1 MKITEIGT
9 LLTKGYSVGDIKE
22 LAEMSADTPEVLEM
36 AKTGTKL
43 SDIKELIA
51 LADSG
56 DDTAGTTP
64 PDPDAGKDP
73 EADLKTQNENLKK
86 ENEELRKTVGDI
98 QKDNAAKDLSGGVKE
113 TDIIDTLNTMLKE
126 CN

>member
-22 LAEMSADTPEVLEM
+22 LAEMYATTPEVLEM

-43 SDIKELIA
+43 TDIKELIA

-56 DDTAGTTP
+56 DDAAGTTP
-64 PDPDAGKDP
+64 PDHDSGSDPD
-73 EADLKTQNENLKK
+73 ADLKTQIENLKN
-86 ENEELRKTVGDI
+86 ENEDLRKTVGDI
-98 QKDNAAKDLSGGVKE
+98 QKENASKDNSGNVKE
-113 TDIIDTLNTMLKE
+113 LDIIDTLNAMMKE
-126 CN
+126 CT